1 MIKID
6 KDYLIPIA
14 IIIGAIIISLT
25 TYLAVTSHDR
35 KAYESC
41 MEMIKDRTTCLNFVY
56 K

>member
-14 IIIGAIIISLT
+14 IIVGAIIISLT

-35 KAYESC
+35 KAYEFC
-41 MEMIKDRTTCLNFVY
+41 MERLENRTDCLKFIY